1 MRYSAER
8 LVKLGQTAAAPDS
21 PFSLSDR
28 IGLVWDAFALA
39 KAGYAPVSSAFGL
52 ISMLRDEKECKWRF
66 YANDRSV
73 MINALYRLRVGYH
86 CEQPWRDRVDVV

>member
-1 MRYSAER
+1 MLTEHSILTYPATIDAVRYGAER

-52 ISMLRDEKECKWRF
+52 ISMLRDEKEC
-66 YANDRSV
+66 
-73 MINALYRLRVGYH
+73 AL
-86 CEQPWRDRVDVV
+86 